1 MEARFSGRNQPRQGK
16 SMASVSESH
25 SSSGYLRLLQA
36 AVALGA
42 ATAIFGLWQAPQQTW
57 ANLLLVSLY
66 LLGLGT
72 GGLVWLSLH
81 DLTGARWSDS
91 LKPIRQAMSAVLPVA
106 AVGLLAVLICR
117 PSLYAWTSAAFAE
130 EPGPPMR
137 HIWLNR
143 PFFLARA
150 VAYLAMWVGFAAAFL
165 RMFRAQESAND
176 AALAR
181 RRVAFA
187 AAFLVV
193 FGITCWLAS
202 LDWIMSLE
210 PRWTSTIFGVYN
222 FGGLFLSSLAA
233 TIVLVAWKGSKC
245 PVNASQLHDLGT
257 LLFAF
262 SSFWMYLWF
271 CQYWLIW
278 YVNNPEE
285 TIYYVR
291 RSHDNW
297 PVLVVLNLILNWG
310 IPFGIL
316 LVRSARRNSHVL
328 GSVALVV
335 LMGRWLDL
343 FLMIFPS
350 QPNAMRGFGAIEI
363 GLVLGAAGVFLWTIS
378 RAQGRSNVF
387 LR

>member
-1 MEARFSGRNQPRQGK
+1 
-16 SMASVSESH
+16 MASVSGSH
-25 SSSGYLRLLQA
+25 FSSRHLRFLQV
-36 AVALGA
+36 AVVLGA
-42 ATAIFGLWQAPQQTW
+42 ATAIIGLWQAPQQTW

-81 DLTGARWSDS
+81 YLTGARWSSS
-91 LKPIRQAMSAVLPVA
+91 LQPIPQAMCAVLPVA
-106 AVGLLAVLICR
+106 AAGLLAVLICR
-117 PSLYAWTSAAFAE
+117 PSLYAWTSAAFADA
-130 EPGPPMR
+130 PASPLR

-143 PFFLARA
+143 PFFLVRA
-150 VAYLAMWVGFAAAFL
+150 VAYLTVWVVFPAAFL
-165 RMFRAQESAND
+165 RTFRAQESAND
-176 AALAR
+176 AAVAR
-181 RRVAFA
+181 WRVALA
-187 AAFLVV
+187 AAYLVV

-233 TIVLVAWKGSKC
+233 TIVLVAWKGSRGDSKC
-245 PVNASQLHDLGT
+245 PVTASQLHDLGT

-278 YVNNPEE
+278 YVNDPEE

-291 RSHDNW
+291 RSRDNW

-316 LVRSARRNSHVL
+316 LFRSARRNAYVL

-378 RAQGRSNVF
+378 RAQGRSSVF